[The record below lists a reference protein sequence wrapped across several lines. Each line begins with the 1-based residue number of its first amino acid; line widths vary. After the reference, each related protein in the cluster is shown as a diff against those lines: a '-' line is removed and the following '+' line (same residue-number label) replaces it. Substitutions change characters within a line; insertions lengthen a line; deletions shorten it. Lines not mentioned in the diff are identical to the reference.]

1 MKHSIFLKI
10 TLLFIVIFIGAGIGF
25 YAIHQKL
32 QEAHEHRLRAEAQ
45 TMLSLLR
52 KSVIY
57 PSEIRKEFLRQN
69 GYDVI
74 LPRSDLIATLH
85 QALPGIPDTYPTEIQ
100 DSLKEG
106 IIQIL
111 KDRNHLYIYLT
122 RAKPPLLIVK
132 ADAANRPVWPEAVF
146 VTILTALLLLYL
158 LIIRAL
164 FPLVRLIRSIQ
175 KYGQTGRYPPIHT
188 SRKDEIGL
196 VSTALDNAMRQN
208 QSLIEAR
215 QLFLRNIMHELKTPI
230 TVGKLALPF
239 LKKGEEKSILERA
252 FLRMEQLIQEVVR
265 VEQITSGALKP
276 HNEPCDPKQ
285 LAEKAASLLFLQD
298 DAVETSFDG
307 HLIYADADALVSVF
321 KNLIDNALKYSPDH
335 TARIHQN
342 GHVLVFSNRGE
353 PWDQNCTLA
362 SLSEPFFHSR
372 SNPESFGLGL
382 YIVKSI
388 LDAHSFTIAYRYE
401 QGRHCFEIT
410 CRNRFETNG

>member
-1 MKHSIFLKI
+1 VKHSVFLKI

-32 QEAHEHRLRAEAQ
+32 DEEHERRLRAEAQ

-52 KSVIY
+52 KSIIY
-57 PSEIRKEFLRQN
+57 PSETRKEFLRQN

-74 LPRSDLIATLH
+74 FPRSDVIATLH
-85 QALPGIPDTYPTEIQ
+85 QAFTGIPDTYPPEIQ

-111 KDRNHLYIYLT
+111 KDRNHLYVYLT
-122 RAKPPLLIVK
+122 RAKPPMLLVK
-132 ADAANRPVWPEAVF
+132 ADAAYRPVWPEAVF
-146 VTILTALLLLYL
+146 VTVLTALLLFYL

-175 KYGQTGRYPPIHT
+175 EYGLTGRYPPIRT

-239 LKKGEEKSILERA
+239 LKKGEEKSILE
-252 FLRMEQLIQEVVR
+252 
-265 VEQITSGALKP
+265 ITSGALKP
-276 HNEPCDPKQ
+276 HIEPCDPKK
-285 LAEKAASLLFLQD
+285 LVEKAASLLFLQD

-342 GHVLVFSNRGE
+342 GDVLVFSNRGE
-353 PWDQNCTLA
+353 PWEHNCSLA

-401 QGRHCFEIT
+401 QDRHCFEIT
-410 CRNRFETNG
+410 CRNRFEMNG

>member
-1 MKHSIFLKI
+1 MKHSVFLKI

-32 QEAHEHRLRAEAQ
+32 DEEHERRLRAEAQ

-52 KSVIY
+52 KSIIY
-57 PSEIRKEFLRQN
+57 PSETRKEFLRQN

-74 LPRSDLIATLH
+74 FPRSDVIATLH
-85 QALPGIPDTYPTEIQ
+85 QAFTGIPDTYPPEIQ

-111 KDRNHLYIYLT
+111 KDRNHLYVYLT
-122 RAKPPLLIVK
+122 RAKPPMLLVK
-132 ADAANRPVWPEAVF
+132 ADAAYRPVWPEAVF
-146 VTILTALLLLYL
+146 VTVLTALLLFYL

-175 KYGQTGRYPPIHT
+175 EYGLTGRYPPIRT

-239 LKKGEEKSILERA
+239 LKKGEEKSILE
-252 FLRMEQLIQEVVR
+252 
-265 VEQITSGALKP
+265 ITSGALKP
-276 HNEPCDPKQ
+276 HIEPCDPKK
-285 LAEKAASLLFLQD
+285 LVEKAASLLFLQD

-342 GHVLVFSNRGE
+342 GDVLVFSNRGE
-353 PWDQNCTLA
+353 PWEHNCSLA

-401 QGRHCFEIT
+401 QDRHCFEIT
-410 CRNRFETNG
+410 CRNRFEMNG